1 MLSYSIRSTKIQTEV
16 ASVKVIKYSIHKVV
30 FTDQVKVLKHTH
42 LGMKLRKT
50 VKKTTQKLPR
60 LQKAWSDKS

>member
-1 MLSYSIRSTKIQTEV
+1 MLFYSIRSTKIQTEV
-16 ASVKVIKYSIHKVV
+16 IHKAV
-30 FTDQVKVLKHTH
+30 FTDQVKVLQHTH
-42 LGMKLRKT
+42 LSMKLRKT